1 MNLVQALFSVA
12 RQISDS
18 DVNEINKLEEKAK
31 SDVLTYHTDM
41 KGFKGLYA
49 RLHSGWIFQLG
60 LIFTIPFVVS
70 YFTNMKGRILTGNFN
85 NDEEEDYDDYVEV
98 ELFHRLR
105 EKYEH

>member
-1 MNLVQALFSVA
+1 MDLVKALFSVA

-31 SDVLTYHTDM
+31 SDVLTYHTEQ

-49 RLHSGWIFQLG
+49 RLHQGWILQLG
-60 LIFTIPFVVS
+60 LIFAIPFVVS
-70 YFTNMKGRILTGNFN
+70 YFTNMKGQILTGRYNQN
-85 NDEEEDYDDYVEV
+85 EDEDYEDEDEE

-105 EKYEH
+105 SKYE

>member
-1 MNLVQALFSVA
+1 MDLVKALFSVA

-31 SDVLTYHTDM
+31 SDVLTYHTEQ

-49 RLHSGWIFQLG
+49 RLHQGWILQLG
-60 LIFTIPFVVS
+60 LIFAIPFVVS
-70 YFTNMKGRILTGNFN
+70 YFTNMKGQILTGRYNQGEDEDYEDE
-85 NDEEEDYDDYVEV
+85 DEE

-105 EKYEH
+105 NKYE